1 MALDLSTLLYTSV
14 PDRPN
19 FLEEITL
26 GAEDRDALLYARTKL
41 RDGLRS
47 RLRKEV
53 QKLVE
58 GSSENARP
66 KFVTQGS
73 FSYKTINKPCRPPQQ
88 ADLDDGIYLPLSYVQ
103 DQGQP
108 AEAAEALFDAVA
120 ACAEEVAVANQWVV
134 DTSNPRCTRVIV
146 SPHMHIDIPLY
157 SIPDSDFSRLVEAR
171 VQDSLKKGERT
182 FTEQEE
188 EDWDD
193 VASDRVLLATRD
205 EGWLAKDPRP
215 IRDWVNTVIEEKG
228 EQLRRVMRY
237 VKAWRDHQTWTMG
250 DDPKSIMLMV
260 AAERTFEDAI
270 LRRDDLALLTVVRG
284 MIDVVNGQLWAPWPG
299 EAEDLTARLDKHV
312 GLRADVVNRLRG
324 FAAALDFAINTA
336 RSAEEACEKLRE
348 VLGPRVPHRPD
359 LVLLAS
365 STAAPALFVSSAGS
379 VGRQN
384 NA

>member
-1 MALDLSTLLYTSV
+1 MALDLSTLLYTTV
-14 PDRPN
+14 ADRPS

-26 GAEDRDALLYARTKL
+26 GAQDREALLDARTKL
-41 RDGLRS
+41 REGLRS
-47 RLRKEV
+47 CLRKELD
-53 QKLVE
+53 KLVE
-58 GSSENARP
+58 ENSKNPRP

-120 ACAEEVAVANQWVV
+120 ACAQDVAITNGWTVE
-134 DTSNPRCTRVIV
+134 TSNPRCTRVIV

-157 SIPDSDFSRLVEAR
+157 SIPDSEFARLVEAR
-171 VQDSLKKGERT
+171 AMDSMRKGEKT
-182 FTEQEE
+182 FSEQED
-188 EDWDD
+188 EDWDE
-193 VASDRVLLATRD
+193 VASDRVLLATRN

-215 IRDWVNTVIEEKG
+215 IRDWVNAAIEEKG

-260 AAERTFEDAI
+260 AAEHAFEEAV
-270 LRRDDLALLTVVRG
+270 LRRDDLALLAVVRAMVG
-284 MIDVVNGQLWAPWPG
+284 IVNGPLWAPWHGDP
-299 EAEDLTARLDKHV
+299 EDLTARLDKHA
-312 GLRADVVNRLRG
+312 GLRADVVNRLQE
-324 FAAALDFAINTA
+324 FSTALDFAINTA
-336 RSAEEACEKLRE
+336 RTASEACHKLQE
-348 VLGPRVPHRPD
+348 VLGPRVPNRPD
-359 LVLLAS
+359 LILMAS
-365 STAAPALFVSSAGS
+365 ATSGPAVVVSSAGS
-379 VGRQN
+379 VGLQN

>member
-1 MALDLSTLLYTSV
+1 MALDLSTLLYTTVS
-14 PDRPN
+14 DRPS

-26 GAEDRDALLYARTKL
+26 GAQDRDALLDARTKL
-41 RDGLRS
+41 REGLRS
-47 RLRKEV
+47 CLRNEV

-58 GSSENARP
+58 DRSTSVRP

-73 FSYKTINKPCRPPQQ
+73 FSYKTINKPCRSPQQ

-108 AEAAEALFDAVA
+108 AEAAEALFGAVA
-120 ACAEEVAVANQWVV
+120 ACAEEVAAANGWSVE
-134 DTSNPRCTRVIV
+134 TSNPRCTRVIV
-146 SPHMHIDIPLY
+146 SPYMHIDIPLY
-157 SIPDSDFSRLVEAR
+157 SIPDTEFSRLIEAR
-171 VQDSLKKGERT
+171 MLDSIKEGERT
-182 FTEQEE
+182 FSEQEE

-215 IRDWVNTVIEEKG
+215 IREWVKTAIEKKG

-237 VKAWRDHQTWTMG
+237 VKAWRDYQVWEG

-260 AAERTFEDAI
+260 AVERAFENPI

-284 MIDVVNGQLWAPWPG
+284 MIGVVNGALWAPWPG

-312 GLRADVVNRLRG
+312 GLRADVINRLTE
-324 FAAALDFAINTA
+324 FSAALDFAINTA
-336 RSAEEACEKLRE
+336 RTAGEACAKLQE
-348 VLGPRVPHRPD
+348 VLGPRVPNRPD

-365 STAAPALFVSSAGS
+365 ATAAPAVVVSSAGS

>member
-1 MALDLSTLLYTSV
+1 MALDLSTLLYTTVSG
-14 PDRPN
+14 RPS

-26 GAEDRDALLYARTKL
+26 DAQDRDALVDARTKL
-41 RDGLRS
+41 REGLRS
-47 RLRKEV
+47 SLRKKVEN
-53 QKLVE
+53 LVE
-58 GSSENARP
+58 ATSKDIRP

-108 AEAAEALFDAVA
+108 AEAAEALFEAVA
-120 ACAEEVAVANQWVV
+120 ASAEEVALANGWSV
-134 DTSNPRCTRVIV
+134 DTSNSRCTRIIV
-146 SPHMHIDIPLY
+146 SDLMHVDIPLY
-157 SIPDSDFSRLVEAR
+157 SIPDGEFNRLVEAR
-171 VQDSLKKGERT
+171 ALDSLKKSERT
-182 FTEQEE
+182 FSERE
-188 EDWDD
+188 EDDWDE
-193 VASDRVLLATRD
+193 VASDRVLLATKD

-215 IRDWVNTVIEEKG
+215 IRDWVNKAIQEKG

-237 VKAWRDHQTWTMG
+237 VKAWRDHQEWLLG

-260 AAERTFEDAI
+260 AAERAFDGAV
-270 LRRDDLALLTVVRG
+270 LRRDDLALLTVTRG
-284 MIDVVNGQLWAPWPG
+284 MVDFVNGPLWSPWHG
-299 EAEDLTARLDKHV
+299 EAEDLTARLDKHK
-312 GLRADVVNRLRG
+312 GLREDVVKRLRQ

-336 RSAEEACEKLRE
+336 RTAGEACDKLQE

-365 STAAPALFVSSAGS
+365 ATAAPAIVVASSGS